1 MNKNLLFSYLAGTV
15 LGMAAVLPGAAQH
28 TAQAPAEAVGD
39 AARITVRLDRIS
51 ERTVSDRLLGFNIV
65 YAKNPDSLWRSG
77 VLEKAI
83 RDVRPG
89 FLRYPGG
96 TVNTYFHWEHPTGN
110 GWEDLWDP
118 QYDTARNRP
127 PEEFMDIDEYMALV
141 RRTGAEPL
149 LGINVNSGFRWN
161 RVGRGRA
168 GGAAPDEILPGQRL

>member
-15 LGMAAVLPGAAQH
+15 LGMAAVLPGSWRA

-83 RDVRPG
+83 RGCPPPASCATPAVR
-89 FLRYPGG
+89 
-96 TVNTYFHWEHPTGN
+96 
-110 GWEDLWDP
+110 
-118 QYDTARNRP
+118 
-127 PEEFMDIDEYMALV
+127 
-141 RRTGAEPL
+141 
-149 LGINVNSGFRWN
+149 
-161 RVGRGRA
+161 
-168 GGAAPDEILPGQRL
+168 

>member
-77 VLEKAI
+77 VPPSAPVLHRRCNAPP
-83 RDVRPG
+83 RY
-89 FLRYPGG
+89 FLR
-96 TVNTYFHWEHPTGN
+96 
-110 GWEDLWDP
+110 
-118 QYDTARNRP
+118 
-127 PEEFMDIDEYMALV
+127 
-141 RRTGAEPL
+141 
-149 LGINVNSGFRWN
+149 S
-161 RVGRGRA
+161 
-168 GGAAPDEILPGQRL
+168 